1 MIIPFRILILVD
13 IYDLNDPFYKEIF
26 DNDRVEMFRK
36 ACNYY
41 QQGFTDF
48 LIEQEIIDED
58 GNFKGEVE
66 GRFTGDNPLEYYEGK
81 LCEIECEMSTDSKDN
96 LSHHELGFGID
107 LETGKRVPVEDIPS
121 NAAQYMKQLKET
133 L

>member
-13 IYDLNDPFYKEIF
+13 IYDSNEPTFDEIF
-26 DNDRVEMFRK
+26 DNDRAEMFRK

-41 QQGFTDF
+41 QKVSTDS
-48 LIEQEIIDED
+48 LIELELIDED
-58 GNFKGEVE
+58 GNFNGEVD

-81 LCEIECEMSTDSKDN
+81 LCEIECEMSADSKDN
-96 LSHHELGFGID
+96 LSHHEIVFGID
-107 LETGKRVPVEDIPS
+107 LETGARVPVEDIPS